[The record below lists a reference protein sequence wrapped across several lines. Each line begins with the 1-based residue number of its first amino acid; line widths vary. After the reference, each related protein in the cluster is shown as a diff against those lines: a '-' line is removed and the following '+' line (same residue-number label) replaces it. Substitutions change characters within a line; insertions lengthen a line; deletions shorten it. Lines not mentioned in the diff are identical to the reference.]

1 MNHMVDSLLNM
12 GFSKENVRRHRTFVR
27 AAIVARNVNAK
38 VTLVVSPPNEE
49 DDSFGGDRFLV
60 NVYAVGPKEIG
71 DELPTAKEIMEM
83 RPKRFFELTEIISDF
98 LKK

>member
-12 GFSKENVRRHRTFVR
+12 GFSPVNVRRHRVFTR
-27 AAIVARNVNAK
+27 AAIIAAGVDAK

-60 NVYAVGPKEIG
+60 NLYEVSPREIK
-71 DELPTAKEIMEM
+71 DELPVGKEIMEL
-83 RPKRFFELTEIISDF
+83 RPKRFFELTEIVSDF